1 MLEEVVSSMKIKRQN
16 LEMKLP
22 PKITIA
28 DHFKDLEEKSLSEQ
42 KDIN

>member
-1 MLEEVVSSMKIKRQN
+1 MVNSFLKESIKWVEVVLSMKTKRQN

-28 DHFKDLEEKSLSEQ
+28 EHFKELSR
-42 KDIN
+42 